1 MPAYGYPDWSRSQS
15 GISTPIVQDAL
26 FPPTGGKDYGATYVG
41 NWPYLSIYVN
51 NLDSIAQNQLNLT
64 WATTNIG
71 NFVTGSNAAVWNP
84 IQGGNWL
91 VPVRAPWL
99 DPKLSSSV
107 TPTHNL
113 TSFVIYGTSTSA
125 KPPPDSPPTS
135 LLQQGFIAYTA
146 NSVQTFPIPGWFA
159 GEAYITA
166 FSDLGGAAWCEVQA
180 WDISSQAYKSAQSV
194 GVQINTSAVVTKI
207 GLQPMPHR
215 VLVHNG
221 GTAQQIAVE
230 IVASV

>member
-15 GISTPIVQDAL
+15 GISTPIVQDVL
-26 FPPTGGKDYGATYVG
+26 FPPVGGKDYGAFYVG
-41 NWPYLSIYVN
+41 NWPYLSIYVL
-51 NLDSIAQNQLNLT
+51 NLDNIAQNQLNLT

-71 NFVTGSNAAVWNP
+71 NVTSGANAAVVGPTQAAAWV
-84 IQGGNWL
+84 I
-91 VPVRAPWL
+91 PVRAPYL
-99 DPKLSSSV
+99 DPKLGSSV
-107 TPTHNL
+107 LPTHAQTNFL
-113 TSFVIYGTSTSA
+113 IYGTSASV
-125 KPPPDSPPTS
+125 KPPPDSSPTS

-146 NSVQTFPIPGWFA
+146 NTVQTFLIPGWFA

-230 IVASV
+230 IIAAV